1 MKKKYTILEKTLI
14 LGMIILFMIIVI
26 IPFMVLI
33 SGSFSESLIIAK
45 KGVGLLPKGFT
56 ISAYK
61 FVFQFP
67 EQILESYLLSIVVTV
82 SGTAL
87 NLILCLPV
95 AYALAR
101 KGFTMNTPITVF
113 FIFTLMF
120 NGGFASNY
128 ILFRNY
134 LNIFDTWWV
143 LIIPPAGMVSHIILL
158 RVFYSAV
165 PDALYESASIEGAS
179 EYKIFFTVAT
189 PLIVTGISTAAFYSV
204 LFYWNDPFH
213 AMLYADNLVPVALY
227 LTRTTQYVEFL
238 KYAQE
243 SGFAGVDLAGVPI
256 PENSMIFA
264 IAVVT
269 TGPMLCV
276 FALFQKYFVR
286 GLTTGAVKG

>member
-1 MKKKYTILEKTLI
+1 MKKKYTALETTLI
-14 LGMIILFMIIVI
+14 FGVIILFMVLVI
-26 IPFMVLI
+26 IPFLTLI
-33 SGSFSESLIIAK
+33 SGSFSDSKIISTT
-45 KGVGLLPKGFT
+45 GVGLLPKGFT
-56 ISAYK
+56 LAAYQ

-67 EQILESYLLSIVVTV
+67 EEILGSYLLSVVVTV
-82 SGTAL
+82 AGTAL
-87 NLILCLPV
+87 NLVLCLPV
-95 AYALAR
+95 AYALSR
-101 KGFTMNTPITVF
+101 KGFTMNTPVTVF

-120 NGGFASNY
+120 NGGFAANY

-134 LNIFDTWWV
+134 LNMFDSWWV
-143 LIIPPAGMVSHIILL
+143 LIVPPAGMVSHMILL

-165 PDALYESASIEGAS
+165 PDALYESACIEGAS
-179 EYKIFFTVAT
+179 EYRIFWSVAT

-213 AMLYADNLVPVALY
+213 AMLYSDNLVPVALY

-243 SGFAGVDLAGVPI
+243 SGFAGVDLAGIPI

-276 FALFQKYFVR
+276 FAVFQKYFVR